1 MIAHALTLALAM
13 FGIAMLLC
21 CWRLLV
27 GPDALDRLLA
37 LDTLYVNVLAIV
49 VLLGMRFETQIY
61 FEAALVIAMLG
72 FIGTVVTAR
81 FVSRGDLI
89 DHD

>member
-1 MIAHALTLALAM
+1 MIAHALNLALGM

-21 CWRLLV
+21 CWRLLA
-27 GPDALDRLLA
+27 GPDVLDRVLA

-49 VLLGMRFETQIY
+49 VLLGMRFETQVY

>member
-1 MIAHALTLALAM
+1 MINDSALSATADA
-13 FGIAMLLC
+13 IAAA
-21 CWRLLV
+21 V
-27 GPDALDRLLA
+27 GLRAIRTPTPHRKLWPTAA
-37 LDTLYVNVLAIV
+37 AIV
-49 VLLGMRFETQIY
+49 VLLGLRFETQVY

>member
-1 MIAHALTLALAM
+1 
-13 FGIAMLLC
+13 
-21 CWRLLV
+21 V
-27 GPDALDRLLA
+27 LDRVLA

-49 VLLGMRFETQIY
+49 VLLGMRFETQVY